1 MFQTSHPT
9 SLCQQT
15 KETRT
20 RGGRVRFTIWDCGGG
35 QGLRS
40 GTRNLILSQAH
51 VLLLCYSM
59 ADPTSLLS
67 MATTWLGEVRLA
79 STPSTP
85 LLLVGCK
92 SDQREVER
100 EQVAI
105 VSSQLQALEALETS
119 AKLSERSVKLLF
131 DAAFSASRRNS
142 LPPSLVSS
150 PPPPSSSVAKQR
162 RSQSASRDLMSTRV
176 SPVLMISTTAA
187 AAAGLADSPTLSKT
201 GSLGSVRSK
210 SSTLSSTKSD
220 SSMISISTSRTPR
233 VRRRGEVREEKERGE
248 KTVRIRCGRLN
259 AERVYEEVEI
269 EIPLSVYNNMQT
281 ESPAM
286 SSRNSS
292 ERKSLANR
300 LKSLFIQ

>member
-1 MFQTSHPT
+1 MIMFSFIDYFFQTSHPT
-9 SLCQQT
+9 TLCQQT
-15 KETRT
+15 KETSMK
-20 RGGRVRFTIWDCGGG
+20 GGRVRFTIWDCGG
-35 QGLRS
+35 QELRS
-40 GTRNLILSQAH
+40 ATRNLILSQAH

-59 ADPTSLLS
+59 ADPSSLLS
-67 MATTWLGEVRLA
+67 LVTTWLTELRLSA
-79 STPSTP
+79 GPGTP

-92 SDQREVER
+92 SDRREVER
-100 EQVAI
+100 EQVGI
-105 VSSQLQALEALETS
+105 VSSQLQAVEALETS

-131 DAAFSASRRNS
+131 DAAFAALRRQC
-142 LPPSLVSS
+142 LPSSLVS
-150 PPPPSSSVAKQR
+150 PPVAKR

-176 SPVLMISTTAA
+176 SPVLMISS
-187 AAAGLADSPTLSKT
+187 GLGHSPTLSKT
-201 GSLGSVRSK
+201 SSLGSVRSK

-233 VRRRGEVREEKERGE
+233 VRRRGEIREEKEKGE

-259 AERVYEEVEI
+259 TERVYEEVEI

>member
-1 MFQTSHPT
+1 
-9 SLCQQT
+9 
-15 KETRT
+15 
-20 RGGRVRFTIWDCGGG
+20 VRFTIWDCGG
-35 QGLRS
+35 QELRS
-40 GTRNLILSQAH
+40 GTRNLILSQAS

-59 ADPTSLLS
+59 ADPSSLLS
-67 MATTWLGEVRLA
+67 LVTAWLTELRLA
-79 STPSTP
+79 AVPATPV
-85 LLLVGCK
+85 LLVGCK
-92 SDQREVER
+92 SDRREVER
-100 EQVAI
+100 EQVGI
-105 VSSQLQALEALETS
+105 VSSQLQAMEALETS

-131 DAAFSASRRNS
+131 DAAFAASRKNM
-142 LPPSLVSS
+142 L
-150 PPPPSSSVAKQR
+150 PPPSFVSPQAVKR

-176 SPVLMISTTAA
+176 SPVLLISST
-187 AAAGLADSPTLSKT
+187 GLMMNDSPTLSKT
-201 GSLGSVRSK
+201 SSLGSVRSK

-233 VRRRGEVREEKERGE
+233 VRRRGDVREDKEKGE

-259 AERVYEEVEI
+259 NERVYEEVEI

-281 ESPAM
+281 ESPAI

>member
-1 MFQTSHPT
+1 
-9 SLCQQT
+9 
-15 KETRT
+15 
-20 RGGRVRFTIWDCGGG
+20 VRFTIWDCGG
-35 QGLRS
+35 QELRS
-40 GTRNLILSQAH
+40 GTRNLILSQAS

-59 ADPTSLLS
+59 ADPSSLLS
-67 MATTWLGEVRLA
+67 LVTAWLTELRLSAVPTTPV
-79 STPSTP
+79 
-85 LLLVGCK
+85 LLVGCK
-92 SDQREVER
+92 SDRREVER
-100 EQVAI
+100 EQVGI
-105 VSSQLQALEALETS
+105 VSSQLQAMEALETS

-131 DAAFSASRRNS
+131 DAAFAASRKNM
-142 LPPSLVSS
+142 L
-150 PPPPSSSVAKQR
+150 PPPSFVSPQAVKR

-176 SPVLMISTTAA
+176 SPVLMIST
-187 AAAGLADSPTLSKT
+187 GLMMNDSPTLSKT
-201 GSLGSVRSK
+201 SSLGSVRSK

-233 VRRRGEVREEKERGE
+233 VRRRGDVREDKEKGE

-259 AERVYEEVEI
+259 NERVYEEVEI

-281 ESPAM
+281 ESPAI

>member
-1 MFQTSHPT
+1 LFQTSHPT
-9 SLCQQT
+9 TLCQQS
-15 KETRT
+15 KEMSLK
-20 RGGRVRFTIWDCGGG
+20 GGRVRFTIWDCGG
-35 QGLRS
+35 QEAEDGLRS
-40 GTRNLILSQAH
+40 ATRNLVLSQAD

-59 ADPTSLLS
+59 ADPSSLLGIAS
-67 MATTWLGEVRLA
+67 TWLTELRLCA
-79 STPSTP
+79 SPATP

-92 SDQREVER
+92 SDRREVER
-100 EQVAI
+100 EQVGLVA
-105 VSSQLQALEALETS
+105 SQISAVEVLETS

-131 DAAFSASRRNS
+131 EAAFSASRRRHS
-142 LPPSLVSS
+142 SVVPSVVSPPSV
-150 PPPPSSSVAKQR
+150 VKR
-162 RSQSASRDLMSTRV
+162 RSQSASRDLMSTTRV
-176 SPVLMISTTAA
+176 SPVLLVN
-187 AAAGLADSPTLSKT
+187 AGMGDSPTLSKT
-201 GSLGSVRSK
+201 SSLGSVRSK

-233 VRRRGEVREEKERGE
+233 VRRRGEVKGEEKERGE

-259 AERVYEEVEI
+259 SERVYEEVEI

-286 SSRNSS
+286 SSRNSA